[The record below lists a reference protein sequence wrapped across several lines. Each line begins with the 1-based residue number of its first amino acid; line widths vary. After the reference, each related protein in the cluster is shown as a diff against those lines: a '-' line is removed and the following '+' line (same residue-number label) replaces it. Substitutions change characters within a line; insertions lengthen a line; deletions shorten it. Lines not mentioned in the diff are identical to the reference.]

1 MNRFS
6 ESRRVDIFISSSS
19 SSVIIIVIIVIII
32 NKIIRR
38 KLITIIK
45 CVQPTWTWENQT
57 SPVSSGSCAS

>member
-6 ESRRVDIFISSSS
+6 ESRRVDIFIS

-45 CVQPTWTWENQT
+45 CVQLTWTWENQT